1 MENNVTEQIY
11 KIKGESAG
19 GGGLILRLP
28 VSEYRSV
35 QVPGVAGAKMGS
47 CFVRVTD
54 LPTELD
60 SYMEINPRV
69 PSRSKKG
76 VLSGPVVKGILET
89 LRELPEEMA
98 LKNQGIYVLVE
109 SAEFFKGPSTG
120 KLKLRLSD
128 KGRHGIVNGGH
139 TYAAIR
145 EALEAA
151 SEEELETVSKAY
163 VRLHILQGIEADMVP
178 EIAEGLNRSRQV
190 DDPSLMNL
198 QGEFDVI
205 RKILRGSPAEHN
217 VAYHQGDEGEVYIS
231 ELLVYLSM
239 FDSRRFDESS
249 HPNSL
254 YNRHVLGQKYFAED
268 LESNKRELNERIK
281 LLPDI
286 LWLVDNIRKA
296 TPEAAR
302 LNKWKFGMAKVAGER
317 LGGKSQKGSKLP
329 FIGESMAYRV
339 PNGWL
344 FPMLAAFRANLDE
357 RHKWRL
363 PIVELLPSVMMS
375 LAGVLVAAHKD
386 SGGRPELIGKKEA
399 AYSSCYTKMQLY
411 LSKKGVL

>member
-1 MENNVTEQIY
+1 MENSIVEQVY
-11 KIKGESAG
+11 KVKKGTNG
-19 GGGLILRLP
+19 DLVLRLP
-28 VSEYRSV
+28 VSEYKAV
-35 QVPGVAGAKMGS
+35 EVPGVAGAKMGS

-54 LPTELD
+54 LPVELD

-98 LKNQGIYVLVE
+98 LKNQGIYIMVDSV
-109 SAEFFKGPSTG
+109 EFFKSGAGTS
-120 KLKLRLSD
+120 KLKLKLKD

-145 EALEAA
+145 EALETA
-151 SEEELETVSKAY
+151 SEEESGTIGKAY
-163 VRLHILQGIEADMVP
+163 VRLHILQGVDPDMVP

-205 RKILRGSPAEHN
+205 RKVLRGTPAEHN
-217 VAYHQGDEGEVYIS
+217 IAYHQGDEGEVYVS
-231 ELLVYLSM
+231 ELLVYLAM
-239 FDSRRFDESS
+239 FDSARFDETRQ
-249 HPNSL
+249 PNSL
-254 YNRHVLGQKYFAED
+254 YNRHMLGQRYFAED
-268 LESNKRELNERIK
+268 LENNKRELGARIK
-281 LLPDI
+281 LLPEI

-296 TPEAAR
+296 TPDAAR
-302 LNKWKFGMAKVAGER
+302 HNKWKFGMAKVAGER

-329 FIGESMAYRV
+329 FIGETMPYRV

-344 FPMLAAFRANLDE
+344 YPMLAAFRANLTED
-357 RHKWRL
+357 HKWRIPL
-363 PIVELLPSVMMS
+363 SELLPAVMTS

-386 SGGRPELIGKKEA
+386 SGGRPELIGKKET
-399 AYSSCYTKMQLY
+399 AYSSCYTKIQLY
-411 LSKKGVL
+411 LSKKRVL